1 MITEQIKGKTVAEA
15 LEISKGI
22 IAESSGELS
31 PGKKPCALLA
41 GDTLRAAI
49 YEYKC
54 KAGEGL

>member
-41 GDTLRAAI
+41 GDALRAAI